1 MNLLQPLALWALP
14 LVALPVVVHLLHRRR
29 HRVVEWG
36 AMMFLLDG
44 ERSSRG
50 RQRLREFLLLA
61 ARTLAVLAL
70 ILTLG
75 RPIAGGWAARVA
87 GERLDQVV
95 LILDRSS
102 SMGEE
107 VDGLPETKLAFGLRT
122 AEEALAIA
130 APRELIVVDATRPG
144 EVLRPE
150 GLRPDGPGSEGLD
163 VLRELAFDEATSAS
177 SDLLAAFET
186 AAGYIEGAGAGRTE
200 VWVLT
205 DAQREDW
212 NPEAGGWKAVTEE
225 LARASGGGGARIRLT
240 TFPEIADDNLGVR
253 VEGVRRES
261 EGEAA
266 ELVLDLVVTRA
277 AATDASGDTAMRVPV
292 AVEVGGAR
300 TTVEV
305 ELTGKEGRLMG
316 HRVAIDPQLEAGYG
330 AVVLPA
336 DRRAGD
342 DRFWFSFGSTPVV
355 ETAVLAQSAA
365 VATVVSVAAK
375 SPAGPDVIHEV
386 RELASGAAGELN
398 LKGVT
403 FLAWQAPLPEGEAA
417 AEVVR
422 FCEAGGVVLFLPPT
436 APEGRSFAGLG
447 WGQWSPVE
455 QAARDSAVKTWRTDA
470 DLLASGADGT
480 PLPVG
485 EVALRRVCS
494 IRSVG
499 EAPVAR
505 IPIAGLEGGQALMTK
520 SALGRGAAY
529 FLGTLPEPRSSDLA
543 TQGIVF
549 MAVVHRA
556 LEQAALALGSEEQQ
570 VASASERW
578 LEERWSVAASD
589 RPDSFAERGRRAGVL
604 TDGEAFIALN
614 RPLAEDTSRSLPEE
628 ALTES
633 LAPLDVVVTTTRTAT
648 DGGSLLDEVWRIF
661 LLLVL
666 GALIA
671 ELLLCSPEGSSPGR
685 SEE

>member
-50 RQRLREFLLLA
+50 RQRLREILLLA

-70 ILTLG
+70 VLTLG

-87 GERLDQVV
+87 GERLDMVV

-107 VDGLPETKLAFGLRT
+107 VSGLPESKLAFGLRG
-122 AEEALAIA
+122 AGDALAIA
-130 APRELIVVDATRPG
+130 SPRELVVVDATRPG

-150 GLRPDGPGSEGLD
+150 GVDA
-163 VLRELAFDEATSAS
+163 LRELAFDEATSAS

-186 AAGYIEGAGAGRTE
+186 AAGYMEEAGAGRTE

-212 NPEAGGWKAVTEE
+212 NPEDGRWEAVAQE
-225 LARASGGGGARIRLT
+225 LTKASGGAGTRIRLT
-240 TFPEIADDNLGVR
+240 TFPEVADDNLAIR
-253 VEGVRRES
+253 VEAVRRES

-266 ELVLDLVVTRA
+266 ALVLDLVVTRA
-277 AATDASGDTAMRVPV
+277 AATEASGDTAMRVPV
-292 AVEVGGAR
+292 AIEVGGAR

-305 ELTGKEGRLMG
+305 ELTGKEGRLVG
-316 HRVAIDPQLEAGYG
+316 HRVVIDPQLEAGYG
-330 AVVLPA
+330 AAALPT

-355 ETAVLAQSAA
+355 ETAVFAQSAA
-365 VATVVSVAAK
+365 VASVVSVAAR

-386 RELASGAAGELN
+386 RRLVSGAGADVDLD
-398 LKGVT
+398 GVT
-403 FLAWQAPLPEGEAA
+403 FLVWQAPLPEGEAA
-417 AEVVR
+417 AEVTR
-422 FCEAGGVVLFLPPT
+422 FCEAGGVVLFLPPSSP
-436 APEGRSFAGLG
+436 AGGSFAGLG
-447 WGQWSPVE
+447 WGQWGLVDQTDRE
-455 QAARDSAVKTWRTDA
+455 SAVKTWRADA

-494 IRSVG
+494 IRSV
-499 EAPVAR
+499 EDAPVAR
-505 IPIAGLEGGQALMTK
+505 IPIAGLQGGQALMTK

-549 MAVVHRA
+549 MALVHRA
-556 LEQAALALGSEEQQ
+556 LDQAAAALGSEEQQ

-589 RPDSFAERGRRAGVL
+589 RPDSLAERGRRAGVL
-604 TDGEAFIALN
+604 TDGEVFVALN
-614 RPLAEDTSRSLPEE
+614 RPLAEDSSRPLPSE

-633 LAPLDVVVTTTRTAT
+633 LAPLDVVVTATRTASE
-648 DGGSLLDEVWRIF
+648 GASLLDEVWRIF

-671 ELLLCSPEGSSPGR
+671 EQLLCSPEGSAPGR